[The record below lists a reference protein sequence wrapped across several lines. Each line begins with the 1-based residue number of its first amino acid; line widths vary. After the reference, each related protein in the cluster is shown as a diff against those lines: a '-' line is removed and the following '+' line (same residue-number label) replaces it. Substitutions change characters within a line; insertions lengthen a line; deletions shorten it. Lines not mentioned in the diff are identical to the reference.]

1 MEEEE
6 EDLAYILG
14 LSDDLLRPL
23 IQGEAQA
30 SGTLHVLL
38 KLAATCSRFRKLVCG
53 ESSKLFDEPLFVPRG
68 GECTILQVAAFAA
81 KYGSRFRRLHLG
93 SVAFDP
99 KRALPAAA
107 ADTSESVSV
116 SSAAQ
121 GDAAAASSSSN
132 TSAPACAAAAAAAG
146 PAPAAAADARGTL
159 NSEPTWRYLS
169 LAPPEIQDL
178 VARADGALCAVL
190 RSCPNLTHLSLFCAH
205 DSLWCLDALAD
216 LPDDFSLPHLRHL
229 DLSGLLVPLP
239 ALRRILAACC
249 GTLERLYLRGTF
261 VIVQR
266 LKGLR
271 DDLRLRKTFRGVRA
285 MFSIPR
291 GAYLRDPLLRALEGL
306 TFPRL
311 VSLDLAGS
319 LAGMDGLCDLVP
331 RCPALRDLYLNV
343 NWVESSLWGPHGKVR
358 EEYEE
363 YAAFAPHFR
372 RPGRLVITKSLD
384 SAVAEWL
391 RDLRKHFDASVYP
404 RSEEN
409 RVDVP
414 RLALA
419 AVFEEVSGG
428 KLDVARRLVNNLG
441 VPPLSRLRRIDSS
454 LAPWIPPFFSS
465 SVEGPEGATVL
476 HALAETSLTQ
486 PQALQLVEEWGLE
499 TLKNSRLE
507 DGSGCTPLHLSAMR
521 KRCLPAMRALLQL
534 GADPVLKDE
543 DGETPLHLA
552 CTLAHVEQASALM
565 ARGGLQLLLA
575 KDSEGQNALQLLAQ
589 RGSEAGESEVGRRV
603 RLHRQ
608 SLIAVRAVEVLGL
621 GGPQLAEAGVQRSF
635 LEEPVWGT
643 GGDEYLLHF
652 AAAESCGAPAVA
664 ALLRAGASPQLP
676 NFDGKTLLQSV
687 RGRGGYGRA
696 LEAAVLQWAA
706 GRGVP
711 PESLLESLPRPAKM
725 PRLA

>member
-53 ESSKLFDEPLFVPRG
+53 ESSKLFDEPVFVPRG

-121 GDAAAASSSSN
+121 LDAAAASSSSN

-146 PAPAAAADARGTL
+146 PAAAADAAARGTL

-190 RSCPNLTHLSLFCAH
+190 RSCPNLTHLSLVCAH

-239 ALRRILAACC
+239 ALRRLLAACC

-261 VIVQR
+261 VVVQR

-285 MFSIPR
+285 MFSMPR

-343 NWVESSLWGPHGKVR
+343 NWVDSSLWGPHGK
-358 EEYEE
+358 
-363 YAAFAPHFR
+363 
-372 RPGRLVITKSLD
+372 SLD
-384 SAVAEWL
+384 SAEAEWL

-428 KLDVARRLVNNLG
+428 KLDAARRLVNNLG

-454 LAPWIPPFFSS
+454 LALWAPPFFSS

-486 PQALQLVEEWGLE
+486 PQVLQLVEEWGLE

-534 GADPVLKDE
+534 GADPLLKDE

-565 ARGGLQLLLA
+565 ARGGHQLLLA
-575 KDSEGQNALQLLAQ
+575 KDSVGQNALQLLAQ

-603 RLHRQ
+603 RLHRR
-608 SLIAVRAVEVLGL
+608 SLIAVRAVG
-621 GGPQLAEAGVQRSF
+621 SF
-635 LEEPVWGT
+635 VR
-643 GGDEYLLHF
+643 
-652 AAAESCGAPAVA
+652 AVP
-664 ALLRAGASPQLP
+664 LNR
-676 NFDGKTLLQSV
+676 
-687 RGRGGYGRA
+687 
-696 LEAAVLQWAA
+696 
-706 GRGVP
+706 
-711 PESLLESLPRPAKM
+711 PRPA
-725 PRLA
+725 PS